1 MKLASLTLLAAGTAL
16 LSAIPQPGHAAI
28 FDAAQACAGL
38 RALAS
43 PTLVIQ
49 SAEIVPPG
57 QGFPERCRL
66 RATLNPRKGAGGRDF
81 GMGFELNLPTLWN
94 RRFLFQG
101 GGGLDGVIIP
111 AVGFVSSGPTAL
123 TRGYAVVST
132 DAGHQGQDAA
142 FGDDSQARMDFA
154 YNALDKVT
162 VEAKAILQ
170 GYYGRRPD
178 HSYFLGCSNGGRQG
192 LIAASRFPTYFDGVV
207 AGDPGFNLAAV
218 SVSQVWDTLAFSRI
232 APKDA
237 TGRPILAGA
246 FSPADLKLVSAAV
259 LKACDDKDGLADGMI
274 NDFKACRYS
283 PKPLAC
289 TGQKT
294 DSCLTAEQVT
304 ALETVFDGPKT
315 SKGQPLYSSWAYDA
329 GLGDPG
335 WRAWKLGDSPTAQ
348 SNSLNVVL
356 GFDSLRRYFTTPPD
370 PAFDLMKYD
379 FDKDPARTR
388 QTSAINDVK
397 EPALPAFA
405 ARAKL
410 LIYQGGSDPVFS
422 LNDIVRW
429 YEALAKGGGGDV
441 SGWARLF
448 VVPGM
453 VHCVGGPSTDQFDPL
468 TAMER
473 WVEEGRPPERM
484 VARGQSFPGVSRPLC
499 PYPKVARYVSG
510 DVRDEISFACR

>member
-1 MKLASLTLLAAGTAL
+1 MKLVGLGLLAAGAALAAAPQTA
-16 LSAIPQPGHAAI
+16 SAAG
-28 FDAAQACAGL
+28 FDAVQACAGL

-43 PTLVIQ
+43 PTLVIK
-49 SAEIVPPG
+49 SAEIVPAG
-57 QGFPERCRL
+57 NGFPDHCRL

-101 GGGLDGVIIP
+101 GGGLDGVVNP
-111 AVGFVSSGPTAL
+111 ATGFVTGGPAAL
-123 TRGYAVVST
+123 TRGYAVVAT

-142 FGDDSQARMDFA
+142 FADDDQARKDYAF
-154 YNALDKVT
+154 NALDKVT
-162 VEAKAILQ
+162 VEAKAIVQ
-170 GYYGRRPD
+170 SYYGRRPD
-178 HSYFLGCSNGGRQG
+178 HAYFMGCSNGGRQG

-207 AGDPGFNLAAV
+207 AGDPGFNLAAAAI
-218 SVSQVWDTLAFSRI
+218 SQVWDTVAFSRV

-237 TGRPILAGA
+237 GGRPILARA

-274 NDFKACRYS
+274 NDIKACRFS
-283 PKPLAC
+283 PKPLTCA
-289 TGQKT
+289 GQKT
-294 DSCLTAEQVT
+294 DSCLTADQVT
-304 ALETVFDGPKT
+304 ALEAVFGGPRT
-315 SKGQPLYSSWAYDA
+315 SKGVPLYSSWAYDA
-329 GLGDPG
+329 GVGDPG

-348 SNSLNVVL
+348 SNSLNVIL

-370 PAFDLMKYD
+370 PGFDLMKYD

-397 EPALPAFA
+397 EAALPAFA
-405 ARAKL
+405 QRGKL

-422 LNDIVRW
+422 VNDIVRW
-429 YEALAKGGGGDV
+429 YEALAKGGDV

-453 VHCVGGPSTDQFDPL
+453 AHCVGGPSTDQFDPL
-468 TAMER
+468 TAMEK
-473 WVEEGRPPERM
+473 WVEEGRAPERM
-484 VARGQSFPGVSRPLC
+484 VARGQSFPGVTRPLC
-499 PYPKVARYVSG
+499 PFPKVARYVSG
-510 DVRDEISFACR
+510 DVKEELSFACR